1 VWFSLVGDSA
11 FFGKHTAERLVLFV
25 LQDGH
30 VMTSVQK
37 ILCLIPLPSSEE
49 CQSTPSYPTSWP

>member
-1 VWFSLVGDSA
+1 MDLRGNDKENVWFSLVGDSA
-11 FFGKHTAERLVLFV
+11 FFGKHTAERFVLFV

-37 ILCLIPLPSSEE
+37 Y
-49 CQSTPSYPTSWP
+49 ST